1 MAEPELK
8 PWSSQESLKTATE
21 GQEKMEAEAAP
32 DNPDQPPSLDKPPFK
47 PASPSTPTP
56 TAADAMEATT
66 PTAEASSPAKAAG
79 SKIELKRSITLFNGV
94 GMIIGTII
102 GSGIFITPTGVVKE
116 AGSAGLSLVVWAVC
130 GVVSTMGA
138 LCYAELGTTITKSGG
153 DYTYILE
160 VYGEL
165 AAFLKLWV
173 EMLIIRP
180 SSQYVVS
187 LVFATYLLKPL
198 YPNCSVP
205 DSAAKLIACLC
216 LTSLTFVNCISVR
229 AATKVQDL
237 FTVSKLLALI
247 IIIVF
252 GFIQIGTGDV
262 PYLTPELAFEGSK
275 WGVDNIVLALYS
287 GLFAFGGWNYLNY
300 VTEEMINPERNLP
313 LSIIISMPIVTVV
326 YVLTNLAYFTTI
338 PPSVMV
344 ESEAVAVIFGEY
356 HLGVMSWLIPVFVG
370 LSCFGAVNGSLF
382 TSARLF
388 YAGAREGQ
396 LPAALGLVHTDLFT
410 PVPSLIFT
418 CFLSMLYAL
427 SKDIFSV
434 INLFSFFT
442 WLCVGMAIAGLLWL
456 RWTKPEL
463 RRPIKIWLVVPV
475 VFVLGCVFMIVVSF
489 WAAPFECLIGSG
501 IILTGIPAYLLGYK
515 WKKPHIVKK
524 ILEIFTLFCQKIFM
538 SVPEEREEKEAAEVA
553 EEVETTKDD

>member
-1 MAEPELK
+1 MAALK
-8 PWSSQESLKTATE
+8 SRSRESVNKVE
-21 GQEKMEAEAAP
+21 EEQEKIEVSDPIKEREHPKEEEVP
-32 DNPDQPPSLDKPPFK
+32 D
-47 PASPSTPTP
+47 
-56 TAADAMEATT
+56 
-66 PTAEASSPAKAAG
+66 SSKA
-79 SKIELKRSITLFNGV
+79 KIELKRSITLFNGV

-116 AGSAGLSLVVWAVC
+116 VGSAGLSLVVWAVC

-165 AAFLKLWV
+165 AAFLKLWI

-198 YPNCSVP
+198 YPSCSVP
-205 DSAAKLIACLC
+205 ESAAKLIACLC
-216 LTSLTFVNCISVR
+216 LTSLTFVNCISVK
-229 AATKVQDL
+229 AATKVQDI
-237 FTVSKLLALI
+237 FTASKLIALT

-252 GFIQIGTGDV
+252 GFIQIGRGDIA
-262 PYLTPELAFEGSK
+262 YLHPDVAFQGSEF
-275 WGVDNIVLALYS
+275 GVDNIVLALYS

-300 VTEEMINPERNLP
+300 VTEEMINPEKNLP

-326 YVLTNLAYFTTI
+326 YVLTNMAYFTTI
-338 PPSVMV
+338 PPHVMV
-344 ESEAVAVIFGEY
+344 NSEAVAVVFGEY
-356 HLGVMSWLIPVFVG
+356 HLGFMSWLIPVFVG

-418 CFLSMLYAL
+418 
-427 SKDIFSV
+427 I
-434 INLFSFFT
+434 
-442 WLCVGMAIAGLLWL
+442 CVL
-456 RWTKPEL
+456 
-463 RRPIKIWLVVPV
+463 VPV
-475 VFVLGCVFMIVVSF
+475 TFILGCVFMILVSF
-489 WAAPFECLIGSG
+489 WAAPFECLIGSA
-501 IILTGIPAYLLGYK
+501 IILTGVPFYLLGYK
-515 WKKPHIVKK
+515 WKKPHIVRK
-524 ILEIFTLFCQKIFM
+524 IL
-538 SVPEEREEKEAAEVA
+538 
-553 EEVETTKDD
+553 

>member
-1 MAEPELK
+1 MAELKSRSRESIKADKELENLREANDEPE
-8 PWSSQESLKTATE
+8 ETTKTE
-21 GQEKMEAEAAP
+21 EKAP
-32 DNPDQPPSLDKPPFK
+32 
-47 PASPSTPTP
+47 
-56 TAADAMEATT
+56 
-66 PTAEASSPAKAAG
+66 KAG
-79 SKIELKRSITLFNGV
+79 KEKVELKRSITLLNGV

-116 AGSAGLSLVVWAVC
+116 VGSAGMSLVVWATC
-130 GVVSTMGA
+130 GVISTMGA
-138 LCYAELGTTITKSGG
+138 LCYAELGTTIAKSGG

-160 VYGEL
+160 VYGQL
-165 AAFLKLWV
+165 AAFLKLWL

-198 YPNCSVP
+198 YPECSVP
-205 DSAAKLIACLC
+205 EVAAKLIACLC
-216 LTSLTFVNCISVR
+216 LTLLTFVNCISVR

-237 FTVSKLLALI
+237 FTASKLIALTI
-247 IIIVF
+247 IIIF
-252 GFIQIGTGDV
+252 GFVEIARGDV
-262 PYLTPELAFEGSK
+262 TYLQPDMAFQGSK
-275 WGVDNIVLALYS
+275 LGVGNVVLALYS

-326 YVLTNLAYFTTI
+326 YVLTNMAYFTTI
-338 PPSVMV
+338 SPQVMV
-344 ESEAVAVIFGEY
+344 ESEAVAVTFGEY
-356 HLGVMSWLIPVFVG
+356 HLGVVSWLIPVFVG

-418 CFLSMLYAL
+418 CFLSMLYAT

-442 WLCVGMAIAGLLWL
+442 WLCVGMAIAGMLWL
-456 RWTKPEL
+456 RWKKPEL
-463 RRPIKIWLVVPV
+463 RRPIKIWLPIPII
-475 VFVLGCVFMIVVSF
+475 FVLSCVFMIVVSF
-489 WAAPFECLIGSG
+489 WAAPFECLIGST
-501 IILTGIPAYLLGYK
+501 IILTGIPFYLLGNK
-515 WKKPHIVKK
+515 WKKPRVVCK
-524 ILEIFTLFCQKIFM
+524 ILEIFTTFCQKILL
-538 SVPEEREEKEAAEVA
+538 SVPEDREAPE
-553 EEVETTKDD
+553 